1 MMYGGFTDNAQ
12 NALNTAQQFAQ
23 ANGFN
28 YVGTEHILYGIASG
42 GSACTGPAAGVT
54 VMYRCLG

>member
-12 NALNTAQQFAQ
+12 NALNTAQEFAQ
-23 ANGFN
+23 ENGFN

-42 GSACTGPAAGVT
+42 SSAAGEALRGYGGT
-54 VMYRCLG
+54 PAK